1 MNWTEKYK
9 TVLNEQVD
17 PMQEI
22 DEFLQSLS
30 PEDVGMEQF
39 GDFLVLFE
47 GFSDMCNYDA
57 ERRMMLPPND
67 PAYVSCIEDV
77 YAEVLREFKERA
89 AQHGFEKFI
98 RDGQAG
104 VWGNPVVYA
113 IFSR

>member
-1 MNWTEKYK
+1 MEWITKY
-9 TVLNEQVD
+9 TAVLNEQVD

-22 DEFLQSLS
+22 EEFLQRLT

-47 GFSDMCNYDA
+47 GFSDMCNDDA
-57 ERRMMLPPND
+57 DRRMSLPPSD

-89 AQHGFEKFI
+89 VQHGFTKFI